1 MGILRQASI
10 AESAQECGARL
21 DMGAS
26 IQHGPELS
34 GRGFLLSKKSEY
46 LKNFQETKT
55 ENIRKSKLGYISTF
69 NRNCQVKERPWNISW
84 TVTLQLLSILISS
97 KFIK

>member
-1 MGILRQASI
+1 MPCSGSNWPVLSSILRQAGL

-21 DMGAS
+21 DWTAS

-46 LKNFQETKT
+46 LKNSQETKT
-55 ENIRKSKLGYISTF
+55 ENTRKSKLGYISTF
-69 NRNCQVKERPWNISW
+69 NRKCQDKTVYKNI
-84 TVTLQLLSILISS
+84 L
-97 KFIK
+97 